1 MNIPDFVSFGGWRVP
16 ARPTRHPR
24 PHGSALNPGKLVVKG
39 WRMTR
44 CGGTN
49 PGQEKHQE
57 FAGEWRCDFPPNISK
72 YGDNIPIGSMY
83 GIYANIGGILM
94 VNVIIYS
101 IHGSYGI
108 CNFIGFDPS
117 PFSKV
122 CKLTAGDKKAINA
135 HRCPMFPKVWRR
147 LGFFWHTKLCWRNEN
162 LMNKKRN
169 YLYHVE
175 EIHRRTIMIC
185 ITSITNTQYIE
196 AMYLPCWKQVKQASR
211 SRRFWTHITCIDGVS

>member
-1 MNIPDFVSFGGWRVP
+1 
-16 ARPTRHPR
+16 
-24 PHGSALNPGKLVVKG
+24 
-39 WRMTR
+39 MTR

-122 CKLTAGDKKAINA
+122 CKLTAGDHCDILRSMLTVV
-135 HRCPMFPKVWRR
+135 RCSPRCDDGSASFGTPS
-147 LGFFWHTKLCWRNEN
+147 F
-162 LMNKKRN
+162 
-169 YLYHVE
+169 VE
-175 EIHRRTIMIC
+175 EMRI
-185 ITSITNTQYIE
+185 
-196 AMYLPCWKQVKQASR
+196 
-211 SRRFWTHITCIDGVS
+211 